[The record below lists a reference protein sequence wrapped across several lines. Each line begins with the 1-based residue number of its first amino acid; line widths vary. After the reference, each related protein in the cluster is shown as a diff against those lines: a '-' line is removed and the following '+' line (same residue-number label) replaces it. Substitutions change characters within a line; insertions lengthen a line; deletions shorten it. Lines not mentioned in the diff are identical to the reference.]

1 MASNTT
7 HTVTT
12 VATDRSRAQPATNPP
27 KRRRTS
33 WRTQFPE
40 DATMGTSIDP
50 HTALMQGHDH
60 EHASERSRHLLGEKV
75 EETEEAQATKSK
87 KIEKMITPYLA
98 QHIPQQYNP
107 TGGADSAPGFASTNT
122 KFCYR
127 HRPDLLCRR
136 QADEPSMEQLQQV
149 CLVFTDGL
157 TPTDRVIGAWQRVT
171 GRSAEHRQ
179 CLVAVLRGACPTP

>member
-1 MASNTT
+1 VPALRRNPISAQGSSYRAEPPNSSGVLHTKMASNIT
-7 HTVTT
+7 HTITT
-12 VATDRSRAQPATNPP
+12 VAIERSSAQPATDPS
-27 KRRRTS
+27 KRRRKS
-33 WRTQFPE
+33 WRIQYPE
-40 DATMGTSIDP
+40 NTAMGTSTDP

-60 EHASERSRHLLGEKV
+60 EHASERSRHLQGETV
-75 EETEEAQATKSK
+75 EETEEAQASKSK

-107 TGGADSAPGFASTNT
+107 LGGADTSNDKGKGNT

-149 CLVFTDGL
+149 RMV
-157 TPTDRVIGAWQRVT
+157 VT
-171 GRSAEHRQ
+171 N
-179 CLVAVLRGACPTP
+179 

>member
-12 VATDRSRAQPATNPP
+12 VATDRNRAQPATNLP

-33 WRTQFPE
+33 WRPQFA
-40 DATMGTSIDP
+40 DDVSMATSTDP

-60 EHASERSRHLLGEKV
+60 EHASERSRHLLGEKT
-75 EETEEAQATKSK
+75 EENEEAQASKSK

-98 QHIPQQYNP
+98 EHIPQQYNP
-107 TGGADSAPGFASTNT
+107 LGGADAPPGHSNT
-122 KFCYR
+122 KYCYR

-149 CLVFTDGL
+149 
-157 TPTDRVIGAWQRVT
+157 RVLSTNCCQR
-171 GRSAEHRQ
+171 RH
-179 CLVAVLRGACPTP
+179 

>member
-12 VATDRSRAQPATNPP
+12 VATDRNRAQPATNLP

-33 WRTQFPE
+33 WRTQLP
-40 DATMGTSIDP
+40 AGPAVHSGTDP

-60 EHASERSRHLLGEKV
+60 EHASERSRHLLGEKA
-75 EETEEAQATKSK
+75 EETEDAQASKSK

-107 TGGADSAPGFASTNT
+107 LGRADAPPGHTNT
-122 KFCYR
+122 KYCYR

-149 CLVFTDGL
+149 RLHSPNCS
-157 TPTDRVIGAWQRVT
+157 TPTN
-171 GRSAEHRQ
+171 
-179 CLVAVLRGACPTP
+179 VL